1 MESKTT
7 LIGRPVVPVD
17 GKDKVKGRAKYLD
30 DLQLP
35 GMLHAGILRS
45 PHAHARI
52 VGIHTEKAMALPG
65 VAAVI
70 TAADCPDHRFGCD
83 LPDATILPRDKVR
96 FAGEEVAAVSAVSR
110 KIARQA
116 LDLIEVEYDPLPAV
130 FEPEDALKPGAPLIH
145 ADKPGNIAI
154 AYQIE
159 RGDFKRALAGC
170 DHVFEEEFSTPRV
183 LPGYMEPFG
192 LIAHWEPDGRLKI
205 ITGIQAAFQARSE
218 IAKALGINPSR
229 VSIQVPA
236 IGGAFG
242 GKIWIRN
249 FHPLIA
255 LLAKKSERPVKY
267 VMTREEE
274 FMASRPRVPAKIK
287 VKLGMMNDGTMV
299 CKEMQILTE
308 NGAFSWAAPK
318 VTLNMSMRTDCL
330 YRYQATRVEARL
342 VYTNK
347 TPTSGFRGYGNSQ
360 SHFAVES
367 MIDIC
372 ARSLGLDP
380 LEVRLKN
387 AASQGDTT
395 LHGWHL
401 RSCGLSECLQKASAA
416 IQENRPIREEKGG
429 LFKRG
434 IGIAC
439 MNHVSGN
446 RSGENFDGSSSM
458 VRFQEDGK
466 LAVYHGE
473 SDMGQGSRTIF
484 ALIAAKTLGIPVEDV
499 IVMPLDTDV
508 SPFCF
513 GSYSSRVTTVG
524 GKAVYLASLKVKKQL
539 LDFAGRLMDAP
550 PEILEIENGEVF
562 VKSTPD
568 RKIPVADLCQKAIRS
583 KTTLD
588 LTAYVA
594 YDPPTQGTD
603 KNFFGDYSSAYTYAA
618 QAVEVEVDTETGQV
632 RILRVASAHDVGY
645 AVNPSG
651 IRGQVCGGIAQGAGW
666 GLYENIVYENGVLK
680 TVSMRNY
687 NMLTI
692 NDIPEIVPI
701 LVETHDPVGPYGA
714 KGVGEPTLIPM
725 APAIANAIQD
735 AIGHRFKHLPIT
747 AEDVFAALHPE
758 CNISQM
764 ER

>member
-1 MESKTT
+1 MDRKHTI
-7 LIGRPVVPVD
+7 IGRSVLPVD

-30 DLQLP
+30 DIELP
-35 GMLHAGILRS
+35 GMLYAKILRS

-52 VGIHTEKAMALPG
+52 VRIDIEAAMALPG
-65 VAAVI
+65 VVSI
-70 TAADCPDHRFGCD
+70 LTAADCPEIPFGCD

-96 FAGEEVAAVSAVSR
+96 YVGEEVAAVSAITP
-110 KIARQA
+110 KIAKQA
-116 LDLIEVEYDPLPAV
+116 LDLIDVQYETLPAV
-130 FEPEDALKPGAPLIH
+130 FEPADAIQEDAPLIH
-145 ADKPGNIAI
+145 EDKPGNIAKT
-154 AYQIE
+154 YQIS
-159 RGDFKRALAGC
+159 RGDFDRELAGC

-183 LPGYMEPFG
+183 LPCYMEPFG
-192 LIAHWEPDGRLKI
+192 LIADWEPHGRLTI

-218 IAKALGINPSR
+218 IAKALGLSPSQ
-229 VSIQVPA
+229 VSIKVPT

-249 FHPLIA
+249 FHPIIA
-255 LLAKKSERPVKY
+255 LLAQKSERPVKF

-274 FMASRPRVPAKIK
+274 FAASRPRVSSQIK
-287 VKLGMMNDGTMV
+287 VKLGMMNDGTLV
-299 CKEMQILTE
+299 CKDMQILTD

-330 YRYQATRVEARL
+330 YRYKATKVEARL

-372 ARSLGLDP
+372 ARKLGLDP
-380 LEVRLKN
+380 IEVRLKN

-395 LHGWHL
+395 LHGWKL
-401 RSCGLSECLQKASAA
+401 RSCGLSECLQKASDS
-416 IQENRPIREEKGG
+416 IKKDRHPREDKGG
-429 LFKRG
+429 LVKRG
-434 IGIAC
+434 IGLAC

-446 RSGENFDGSSSM
+446 RAGTNFDGSSSM

-466 LAVYHGE
+466 LVVYHGE

-484 ALIAAKTLGIPVEDV
+484 ALIAAETLGIAVEDV

-513 GSYSSRVTTVG
+513 GTYSSRVTTVG
-524 GKAVYLASLKVKKQL
+524 GKAVYLASLRVKKQL
-539 LDFAGRLMDAP
+539 LDLASQLMDAP
-550 PEILEIENGEVF
+550 PEILDIQNSQVF
-562 VKSTPD
+562 IKSDPNQ
-568 RKIPVADLCQKAIRS
+568 KMAVADLCQKAIRS
-583 KTTLD
+583 KTTIE

-603 KNFFGDYSSAYTYAA
+603 ENFYGDYSSAYTYAA
-618 QAVEVEVDTETGQV
+618 QAVEVEIDTETGQV
-632 RILRVASAHDVGY
+632 KILRVASAHDVGY
-645 AVNPSG
+645 AVNPNG
-651 IRGQVCGGIAQGAGW
+651 VRGQVFGGIAQGAGW
-666 GLYENIVYENGVLK
+666 GLYENIVYEDGVLK
-680 TVSMRNY
+680 TTSMRNY
-687 NMLTI
+687 NLITI
-692 NDIPEIVPI
+692 NDMPEVKPI

-725 APAIANAIQD
+725 APAIANAVED
-735 AIGHRFKHLPIT
+735 AIGHRFRSLPIT
-747 AEDVFAALHPE
+747 AEDVFVALHPE
-758 CNISQM
+758 CNITL
-764 ER
+764 